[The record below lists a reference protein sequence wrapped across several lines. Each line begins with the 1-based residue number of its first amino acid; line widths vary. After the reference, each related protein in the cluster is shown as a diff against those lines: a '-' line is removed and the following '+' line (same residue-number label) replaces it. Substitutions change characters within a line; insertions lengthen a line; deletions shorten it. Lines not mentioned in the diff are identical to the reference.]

1 MRRLLANSLL
11 AVMLGLFFAPAIVA
25 SVPQPVPIC
34 CRRGGVHHCAMT
46 AEMMSADR
54 TAFRCNNPC
63 PMRQGAQ
70 LGSSHVALPISLSA
84 QIALG
89 RQSLIAGAVSCRH
102 VTIIHSGFSRGP
114 PPESL

>member
-11 AVMLGLFFAPAIVA
+11 VVMLGLFFAPAIVA

-34 CRRGGVHHCAMT
+34 CRRGGAHHCAMT
-46 AEMMSADR
+46 AEMMSTNG

-63 PMRQGAQ
+63 PMRLGSQ
-70 LGSSHVALPISLSA
+70 LGSSLVALPISRSA
-84 QIALG
+84 QIEFS
-89 RQSLIAGAVSCRH
+89 RQSLIATAVSRRH
-102 VTIIHSGFSRGP
+102 VTIIHSDFSRGP